1 MAANSSRSL
10 RLNIERPRFG
20 RVCPSNRGTEPT
32 VPRRIA
38 GTASIILPQED
49 DIRQGGRNPNAR
61 DRSKHRTAGDRLLDA
76 ADIDLRQLTPGDA
89 ALYRSIRLEGLKES
103 PEAFGSTFEA
113 EFTKPLAWFFDRLSG
128 TVVFGAIRDA
138 QILGVA
144 GFIVRHEEKETHK
157 GVLWGM
163 YVRPEARGAGV
174 ARRLVKAVIA
184 YARARVELIQLSVVV
199 GNEQARRLY
208 ARLGFVEYGIEK
220 NSLKFCG
227 RYYDEI
233 LMAKEFGSASDH
245 DAFPA
250 APVVAAVRSNREAIP
265 ARRCASAAAPSGRIG

>member
-1 MAANSSRSL
+1 
-10 RLNIERPRFG
+10 
-20 RVCPSNRGTEPT
+20 
-32 VPRRIA
+32 
-38 GTASIILPQED
+38 
-49 DIRQGGRNPNAR
+49 
-61 DRSKHRTAGDRLLDA
+61 LDA

-174 ARRLVKAVIA
+174 ARRLVEAVIA

-233 LMAKEFGSASDH
+233 LMAKDLGSASDH
-245 DAFPA
+245 DAIPA

-265 ARRCASAAAPSGRIG
+265 ARRCASDAAPSGRIG

>member
-1 MAANSSRSL
+1 MRLRAGFFYSAAILIFFGALYLLTRAFDL
-10 RLNIERPRFG
+10 LNK
-20 RVCPSNRGTEPT
+20 PS
-32 VPRRIA
+32 
-38 GTASIILPQED
+38 
-49 DIRQGGRNPNAR
+49 
-61 DRSKHRTAGDRLLDA
+61 DA
-76 ADIDLRQLTPGDA
+76 AV
-89 ALYRSIRLEGLKES
+89 
-103 PEAFGSTFEA
+103 FGG
-113 EFTKPLAWFFDRLSG
+113 FDRADL
-128 TVVFGAIRDA
+128 
-138 QILGVA
+138 LGVA
-144 GFIVRHEEKETHK
+144 GFFVHRGAKEGHK

-174 ARRLVKAVIA
+174 ARRLVEAVIA

-233 LMAKEFGSASDH
+233 LMAKDLGSASDH

-265 ARRCASAAAPSGRIG
+265 ARRCASDAAPSGRIG